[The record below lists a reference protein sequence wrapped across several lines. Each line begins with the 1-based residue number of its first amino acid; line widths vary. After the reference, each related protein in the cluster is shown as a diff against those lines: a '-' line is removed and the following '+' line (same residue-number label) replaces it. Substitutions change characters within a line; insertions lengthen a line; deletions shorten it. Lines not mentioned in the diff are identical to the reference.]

1 MTKKEPRAAATEIL
15 AAKYPEARIAFLAGS
30 VIRGEDTETSDLDL
44 IVICDKLRCAYRE
57 SFVFGGW
64 PVEAFVHDP
73 QTLRYFFYEVDR
85 PGGVPSLAAMVLD
98 GVELPMR
105 NELSVSLKQLAQT
118 VIEAGPPEW
127 SEREIRMSRYV
138 ITDLIDDLRA
148 PRSRDEFAASAARLY
163 ALVAEHYLRS
173 QGLWSARGKSI
184 PRRLASISAEFGAA
198 FCEAFRLAFEKADA
212 AKLIQVC
219 EEVLRP
225 NGGWLFDGHVLY
237 APETWRAQDEL
248 CR

>member
-15 AAKYPEARIAFLAGS
+15 AVKYPEARTAFLAGS
-30 VIRGEDTETSDLDL
+30 VIRGEHTETSDLDL
-44 IVICDKLRCAYRE
+44 VIIYDKLRCAYRE

-64 PVEAFVHDP
+64 PIEAFVHDA

-85 PGGVPSLAAMVLD
+85 PGGVPSLAAMVVD
-98 GVELPMR
+98 GVELPVR
-105 NELSVSLKQLAQT
+105 NDLSDSLKQLAQS

-127 SEREIRMSRYV
+127 GERDIRLSRYV

-173 QGLWSARGKSI
+173 QRLWSARGKAI
-184 PRRLASISAEFGAA
+184 PRRLSSISAEFAAA
-198 FCEAFRLAFEKADA
+198 FCEAFRLAFEEADV
-212 AKLIQVC
+212 AKLVPVC

-225 NGGWLFDGHVLY
+225 SGGWLFDGHVLY
-237 APETWRAQDEL
+237 APETWRAQDEQ